1 MVHRVRLQYP
11 MDPNHRRLALIHPL
25 LPLPLRPPFQQHL
38 HTQLCPHVELTV
50 HRVIIPALPLARL
63 AAMSLLVLR
72 YNLKAVDP
80 PVKLK
85 MDMLVP
91 LVCGIL
97 EQHHHLAPQEHGLL
111 PLCVLRP

>member
-1 MVHRVRLQYP
+1 